1 MIYCLFIWDIGF
13 LIFVIKKDMVI
24 YKVLI
29 NIIRKKKMFSNV
41 INIIVEDYDFYL
53 CE

>member
-41 INIIVEDYDFYL
+41 INIIVEDYDFYW